1 MYGAILGD
9 IIGSPFEFDRGS
21 KTKEFDLF
29 TRGCGF
35 TDDSV
40 MTVAIAEALLAV
52 GSDAG
57 ESEIKE
63 AAVANMQD
71 WGRRYPHAG
80 YGGKFRQW
88 LKERNPKPYGSYGNG
103 SAMRVSVAGWLYPT
117 IERTR
122 EVAELTAAVTHNHTE
137 GIKGAV
143 ATASCIFLA
152 RNGASKDE
160 IRKYVEDE
168 FHYDLNRTLDEIRPF
183 YHHVESCQQTVPEA
197 ITAFME
203 AKDFEDAIRNAVSLG
218 GDTDT
223 LAAITGSIAE
233 AFFGIPAVLKAEC
246 RNRIDPEMCQVLE
259 IFDEVLERK
268 NVNLHERLDGNELID
283 TAIRDLYEKG
293 DHESFV
299 NVITSLCFRMKK
311 EGCGLVPFV
320 TSGEDMFSELDIS
333 ELKEG
338 DTLTLDHKVR
348 MRMDTVAAGDE
359 VEWLYIFTKEEE
371 LHRNRTPD
379 IIVEVP
385 FEDMFQIATRND
397 KVAGVVINPF
407 GKYFKVDKKVI
418 DCIFEV
424 YGQMEEA

>member
-29 TRGCGF
+29 TRGCEF

-52 GSDAG
+52 GTDAG

-63 AAVANMQD
+63 AVVANMQD

-103 SAMRVSVAGWLYPT
+103 SAMRVSAAGWLYPT

-122 EVAELTAAVTHNHTE
+122 EVAELTTAVTHNHPE

-246 RNRIDPEMCQVLE
+246 RNRINPEMCQVLE

-283 TAIRDLYEKG
+283 TAIRKLYEKG

-299 NVITSLCFRMKK
+299 DVITSLCFRMKK
-311 EGCGLVPFV
+311 EGCGFVPFV
-320 TSGEDMFSELDIS
+320 TSEENMFSELDIS

-338 DTLTLDHKVR
+338 DTLTLDHEVR
-348 MRMDTVAAGDE
+348 MRMDTVASGDE
-359 VEWLYIFTKEEE
+359 VEWLYIFTNEEE